1 VSHSPQI
8 LADLHSPMLA
18 TGILTDELGRS
29 GGPEYLDGD
38 ERAGFRLAD
47 LADSFE
53 SLAVF
58 VFDIPNYSN
67 LPVCPA
73 AYTVSLG

>member
-1 VSHSPQI
+1 
-8 LADLHSPMLA
+8 MLS

-38 ERAGFRLAD
+38 ERTRFRFAGLAP
-47 LADSFE
+47 AFE
-53 SLAVF
+53 PLAVF

-73 AYTVSLG
+73 AHTVSLGDLTGDPPP